1 MTPPGAL
8 ERSYKRGSERG
19 PSRSGHVTA
28 GSARRMLA
36 PMHDARPDSA
46 LMAAWQQGDE
56 AAFDTLY
63 TRHKGP
69 VYRYLLRSVTPA
81 VAAELAQE
89 IWLNLIKARA
99 RYVPRAKFTT
109 YLYRLARNR
118 LIDHVRQTNRR
129 PRLVANADDEQFDPV
144 DVRASSQAELADAKD
159 LGDAI
164 RVALTALPDEQREA
178 FLLREEAGMSL
189 AEIADVTGV
198 GRETA
203 KSRLRYA
210 TAKLREELGP
220 WLERYRD

>member
-1 MTPPGAL
+1 
-8 ERSYKRGSERG
+8 
-19 PSRSGHVTA
+19 
-28 GSARRMLA
+28 
-36 PMHDARPDSA
+36 
-46 LMAAWQQGDE
+46 MAAWQQGDE

-63 TRHKGP
+63 MRHKGP
-69 VYRYLLRSVTPA
+69 VYRYLSRSVTPA

-99 RYVPRAKFTT
+99 RYTPRAKFTT

-129 PRLVANADDEQFDPV
+129 PTLVANADDEQFDPV
-144 DVRASSQAELADAKD
+144 DVRSSSPAELADAKD

-164 RVALTALPDEQREA
+164 RTAIAALPDEQREA

-210 TAKLREELGP
+210 TAKLRNELGP
-220 WLERYRD
+220 WLERYCD